1 VSEKSSD
8 DMKTPQAATLQE
20 RPAFLPPLERMR
32 RERRLTLL
40 FFTGFMLL
48 AALFHL
54 LASEHSPAEALAVP
68 HAVTEEHLP

>member
-1 VSEKSSD
+1 MSEKSSD

-54 LASEHSPAEALAVP
+54 LAGAGFRRNQI
-68 HAVTEEHLP
+68 HAQRSAKAA